1 MESLTSLPNISKVI
15 SADLQK
21 AGITTPEELKK
32 IGSKEAFI
40 RIRMHA
46 DADACVSKL
55 CALEGAIQGVR
66 WHLLP
71 DEVKAELKVFHKAL

>member
-15 SADLQK
+15 SADLHK

-40 RIRMHA
+40 LIRMHA